1 LTAIKRLNDQW
12 KDNFLPTV
20 RKQFG
25 VRVEAALRGV
35 RDIAVSQDTVAFA
48 FGSNDFTREMIAEP
62 ETNGKIVAMLSKI
75 LGRSVKL
82 DCQSGDR
89 AQLTNM
95 ITVTT
100 LAKETDGVDPLLEY
114 AVSTLGAEVVE

>member
-1 LTAIKRLNDQW
+1 
-12 KDNFLPTV
+12 
-20 RKQFG
+20 
-25 VRVEAALRGV
+25 
-35 RDIAVSQDTVAFA
+35 
-48 FGSNDFTREMIAEP
+48 
-62 ETNGKIVAMLSKI
+62 MLSKI

-95 ITVTT
+95 ITVTQ
-100 LAKETDGVDPLLEY
+100 LAKESDGVDPLLEY